1 MKYQTHYFDKP
12 GPQNTEQTLQIVQEW
27 ADMLGTKTVILPTT
41 TGETAVNAL
50 ERLNFHHV
58 IAVSHVCGCKTPDVQ
73 ELLPENRSRIE
84 ALGGTV
90 LTAQHA
96 LGGVGRAVRNKL
108 NTYQIDEIMAYTLRT
123 MGQGMKVAVEI
134 ALMAA
139 DAGLVRTD
147 TDALV
152 IGGTGR
158 GADTAA
164 MIQPANA
171 HRFFDLKIRGVLCK
185 PWSF

>member
-1 MKYQTHYFDKP
+1 MKYQTEYFENP
-12 GPQNTEQTLQIVQEW
+12 GPQNTEQTLRIVQEW
-27 ADMLGTKTVILPTT
+27 ADMLDTKTILVPTT
-41 TGETAVNAL
+41 TGATAVQAL
-50 ERLNFHHV
+50 ELLRFHKV
-58 IAVSHVCGCKTPDVQ
+58 IAVTHVAGCKNENEQ
-73 ELLPENRSRIE
+73 ELLPENRNKIE

-108 NTYQIDEIMAYTLRT
+108 GTYQIDEIMAYTLRT
-123 MGQGMKVAVEI
+123 LGQGLKVAVEI

-147 TDALV
+147 ADALV
-152 IGGTGR
+152 LGGTGR

-164 MIQPANA
+164 VIQPANA
-171 HRFFDLKIRGVLCK
+171 HRFFDIKIRGILCK
-185 PWSF
+185 PWMF